1 MGRGCI
7 LTTDIDPFI
16 RGLKARATMPNSV
29 LVHSPATLSNLG
41 CGFDVLGLALT
52 APFDAVR
59 LTRSPKPGVRIRH
72 HDSYNLPTDP
82 LRNVAG
88 AALLALLKEVPDAIG
103 FEMEITKGI
112 KPGSGVGSSAA
123 SAVGAVVAANAL
135 LGNRF
140 SKMQLVDFALA
151 GEVVASGARHADNIA
166 PALFGGLTVVRALVP
181 VLDIIAL
188 PAPPLWVAV
197 VHPQI
202 EVKTSDSRKVLP
214 TAVPLALAVRQWANV
229 AGLVAGFLTAD
240 YALIGRSLD
249 DYIVEP
255 ARQHLI
261 PGLAEARKR
270 ALAAGAIGGGIS
282 GSGPSIFMLNR
293 TEATAKAVGAA
304 LGSVFAELRIAFNVY
319 VGPVAAQGARV
330 VSES

>member
-1 MGRGCI
+1 M
-7 LTTDIDPFI
+7 L
-16 RGLKARATMPNSV
+16 NSV

-41 CGFDVLGLALT
+41 CGFDVFGLALA
-52 APFDAVR
+52 APYDTIR
-59 LTRSPKPGVRIRH
+59 LTRSSEPGVRIQH
-72 HDSYNLPTDP
+72 LDGYNLPTEAT
-82 LRNVAG
+82 RNVAG
-88 AALLALLKEVPDAIG
+88 VALLMLLQEVPETIG
-103 FEMEITKGI
+103 FDVEITKGI

-140 SKMQLVDFALA
+140 TKMQLVEFAMA
-151 GEVVASGARHADNIA
+151 GEVVACGARHADNIA
-166 PALFGGLTVVRALVP
+166 PAIFGGFTVVRAVEP
-181 VLDIIAL
+181 VLDILAL

-214 TAVPLALAVRQWANV
+214 AAVPLGLAVRQWANV

-240 YALIGRSLD
+240 YDLIGRSLD

-255 ARQHLI
+255 ARLPLI

-270 ALAAGAIGGGIS
+270 ALAAGSIGGGIS

-293 TEATAKAVGAA
+293 TEETAQAVGAA
-304 LGSVFAELRIAFNVY
+304 LGSVFEELEIAFNVY
-319 VGPVAAQGARV
+319 VGPVGTEGARV
-330 VSES
+330 VAE

>member
-1 MGRGCI
+1 
-7 LTTDIDPFI
+7 
-16 RGLKARATMPNSV
+16 MPNSV

-41 CGFDVLGLALT
+41 CGFDVFGLALT
-52 APFDAVR
+52 APYDTVR
-59 LTRSPKPGVRIRH
+59 LTLSPQPGIRIRH
-72 HDSYNLPTDP
+72 LDPYNLPTEP
-82 LRNVAG
+82 ARNVAG
-88 AALLALLKEVPDAIG
+88 VALLALLKEVPEAIG
-103 FEMEITKGI
+103 FEVEITKGI

-140 SKMQLVDFALA
+140 SKMQLVEFAIA

-166 PALFGGLTVVRALVP
+166 PAIFGGFTVVRAVEP
-181 VLDIIAL
+181 TLDIIAL

-214 TAVPLALAVRQWANV
+214 AAVPLGLAVRQWANV

-240 YALIGRSLD
+240 YELIGRSMD

-255 ARQHLI
+255 ARQALI
-261 PGLAEARKR
+261 PGLAEARRR

-282 GSGPSIFMLNR
+282 GSGPSIFMLNK
-293 TEATAKAVGAA
+293 TEETARAVGAA
-304 LGSVFAELRIAFNVY
+304 MGSVFAELGIEFNVY
-319 VGPVAAQGARV
+319 VGPVGTEGARV
-330 VSES
+330 ITEL

>member
-1 MGRGCI
+1 M
-7 LTTDIDPFI
+7 L
-16 RGLKARATMPNSV
+16 NSV

-41 CGFDVLGLALT
+41 CGFDVFGLALA
-52 APFDAVR
+52 APYDTIR
-59 LTRSPKPGVRIRH
+59 LTRSPEPGVRIQH
-72 HDSYNLPTDP
+72 LDGYNLPTEAT
-82 LRNVAG
+82 RNVAG
-88 AALLALLKEVPDAIG
+88 VALLMLLQEVPETIG
-103 FEMEITKGI
+103 FDVEITKGI

-140 SKMQLVDFALA
+140 TKMQLVEFAMA
-151 GEVVASGARHADNIA
+151 GEVVACGARHADNIA
-166 PALFGGLTVVRALVP
+166 PAIFGGFTVVRAVEP

-214 TAVPLALAVRQWANV
+214 AAVPLGLAVRQWANV

-240 YALIGRSLD
+240 YNLIGRSLD

-255 ARQHLI
+255 ARLPLI

-293 TEATAKAVGAA
+293 TEETARAVGAA
-304 LGSVFAELRIAFNVY
+304 LGSVFAELGIAFNVY
-319 VGPVAAQGARV
+319 VGPVGTEGARV
-330 VSES
+330 VAE

>member
-1 MGRGCI
+1 M
-7 LTTDIDPFI
+7 L
-16 RGLKARATMPNSV
+16 NSV

-41 CGFDVLGLALT
+41 CGFDVFGLALA
-52 APFDAVR
+52 APYDTIR
-59 LTRSPKPGVRIRH
+59 LTRSSEPGVRIQH
-72 HDSYNLPTDP
+72 LDGYNLPTEP
-82 LRNVAG
+82 TRNVAG
-88 AALLALLKEVPDAIG
+88 VALLMLLQEVPETIG
-103 FEMEITKGI
+103 FDVEITKGI

-140 SKMQLVDFALA
+140 TKKQLVEFAMA
-151 GEVVASGARHADNIA
+151 GEVVACGARHADNIA
-166 PALFGGLTVVRALVP
+166 PAIFGGFTVVRAVEP

-214 TAVPLALAVRQWANV
+214 AAVPLGLAVRQWANV

-240 YALIGRSLD
+240 YDLIGRSLD

-255 ARQHLI
+255 ARLPLI

-270 ALAAGAIGGGIS
+270 ALTAGAIGGGIS

-293 TEATAKAVGAA
+293 TEGTAQAVGAA
-304 LGSVFAELRIAFNVY
+304 LGSVFEELEIAFNVY
-319 VGPVAAQGARV
+319 VGPVGTEGARV
-330 VSES
+330 VAEW

>member
-1 MGRGCI
+1 M
-7 LTTDIDPFI
+7 L
-16 RGLKARATMPNSV
+16 NSV

-41 CGFDVLGLALT
+41 CGFDVFGLALA
-52 APFDAVR
+52 APYDTIR
-59 LTRSPKPGVRIRH
+59 LTRSSEPGVRIQH
-72 HDSYNLPTDP
+72 LDGYNLPTEAT
-82 LRNVAG
+82 RNVAG
-88 AALLALLKEVPDAIG
+88 VALLMLLQEVPETIG
-103 FEMEITKGI
+103 FDVEITKGI

-140 SKMQLVDFALA
+140 TKMQLVEFAMA
-151 GEVVASGARHADNIA
+151 GEVVACGARHADNIA
-166 PALFGGLTVVRALVP
+166 PAIFGGFTVVRAVEP
-181 VLDIIAL
+181 VLDILAL

-214 TAVPLALAVRQWANV
+214 AAVPLGLAVRQWANV

-240 YALIGRSLD
+240 YDLIGRSLD

-255 ARQHLI
+255 ARLPLI

-293 TEATAKAVGAA
+293 TEGTAQAVGAA
-304 LGSVFAELRIAFNVY
+304 LGSVFEELEIAFNVY
-319 VGPVAAQGARV
+319 VGPVGTEGARV
-330 VSES
+330 VAE

>member
-1 MGRGCI
+1 
-7 LTTDIDPFI
+7 
-16 RGLKARATMPNSV
+16 MPDSV

-41 CGFDVLGLALT
+41 CGFDVFGLALA
-52 APFDAVR
+52 APYDTVR
-59 LTRSPKPGVRIRH
+59 LTRSPEPGVRIRH
-72 HDSYNLPTDP
+72 LDPYNLPTEP
-82 LRNVAG
+82 ARNVAG
-88 AALLALLKEVPDAIG
+88 VALLALLKVAPEAVG
-103 FEMEITKGI
+103 FDLEITKGI

-140 SKMQLVDFALA
+140 TKMQLVEFAMA

-166 PALFGGLTVVRALVP
+166 PAIFGGFTVVRALEP
-181 VLDIIAL
+181 VLDIVAL

-202 EVKTSDSRKVLP
+202 EVKTSDSRRVLP
-214 TAVPLALAVRQWANV
+214 ATVPLGLAVRQWANV
-229 AGLVAGFLTAD
+229 AGLVAGMLTAD
-240 YALIGRSLD
+240 YALIGRSLA

-255 ARQHLI
+255 ARLPLI
-261 PGLAEARKR
+261 PGLAEARAR

-293 TEATAKAVGAA
+293 TAETAQAVGEAM
-304 LGSVFAELRIAFNVY
+304 GGVFAELGIAFKVY
-319 VGPVAAQGARV
+319 VGPAGAQGARV
-330 VSES
+330 VG

>member
-1 MGRGCI
+1 M
-7 LTTDIDPFI
+7 L
-16 RGLKARATMPNSV
+16 NSV

-41 CGFDVLGLALT
+41 CGFDVFGLALA
-52 APFDAVR
+52 APYDTIR
-59 LTRSPKPGVRIRH
+59 LTRSSEPGVRIQH
-72 HDSYNLPTDP
+72 LDGYNLPTEP
-82 LRNVAG
+82 TRNVAG
-88 AALLALLKEVPDAIG
+88 VALLMLLQEVPETIG
-103 FEMEITKGI
+103 FDVEITKGI

-140 SKMQLVDFALA
+140 TKKQLVEFAMA
-151 GEVVASGARHADNIA
+151 GEVVACGARHADNIA
-166 PALFGGLTVVRALVP
+166 PAIFGGFTVVRAVEP

-214 TAVPLALAVRQWANV
+214 AAVPLGLAVRQWANV

-240 YALIGRSLD
+240 YDLIGRSLD

-255 ARQHLI
+255 ARLPLI

-270 ALAAGAIGGGIS
+270 ALTAGAIGGGIS

-293 TEATAKAVGAA
+293 TEGTAQAVGAA
-304 LGSVFAELRIAFNVY
+304 LGSVFEELEIAFNVY
-319 VGPVAAQGARV
+319 VGPVGTEGARV
-330 VSES
+330 VAE